1 MRLIFKWL
9 YLVAILSQSCKARY
23 ASAYSDNVDLVLFI
37 TYYYIDTDEI
47 PGFFHLLKKSYLH
60 RAQRRYYFNLSR
72 LKILVSPW

>member
-47 PGFFHLLKKSYLH
+47 P
-60 RAQRRYYFNLSR
+60 
-72 LKILVSPW
+72 

>member
-23 ASAYSDNVDLVLFI
+23 ASAYSDNADLVLFI

-47 PGFFHLLKKSYLH
+47 PGFFHLLKNH
-60 RAQRRYYFNLSR
+60 IFIAPREDT
-72 LKILVSPW
+72 ILIFHV